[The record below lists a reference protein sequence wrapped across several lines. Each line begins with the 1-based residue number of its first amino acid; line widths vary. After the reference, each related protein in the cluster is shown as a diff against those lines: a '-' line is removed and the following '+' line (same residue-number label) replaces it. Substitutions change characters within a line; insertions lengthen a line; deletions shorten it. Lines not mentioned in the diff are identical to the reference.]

1 MKNFLSQLAIA
12 ASLMVATHAATA
24 ATTLTAA
31 EQTEMVTAHN
41 TWRTEVGTPNLKW
54 STKLA
59 DTAQAW
65 ADTLKTSQA
74 CKMVHSHT
82 AGVGENLYWASPLT
96 YSTGKVEVQAV
107 SSTKVTASWGSEKKD
122 YTYASNSCAS
132 GKVCGHYTQ
141 VVWKASTEVG
151 CGKAICADKSQVW
164 ACQYTPAGNYVG
176 QKPY

>member
-1 MKNFLSQLAIA
+1 MFKKVVVLT
-12 ASLMVATHAATA
+12 SLMVSMSAALS

-54 STKLA
+54 SATLA
-59 DTAQAW
+59 DSAQAW
-65 ADTLKTSQA
+65 ADSLKTNQA
-74 CKMVHSHT
+74 CKMVHSQT
-82 AGVGENLYWASPLT
+82 AGVGENLYWASPLK
-96 YSTGKVEVQAV
+96 YSTGQVEVQAV
-107 SSTKVTASWGSEKKD
+107 SATKVTASWGGEKKD
-122 YTYASNSCAS
+122 YTYATNSCAV

-151 CGKAICADKSQVW
+151 CGKAICSDKSQVW